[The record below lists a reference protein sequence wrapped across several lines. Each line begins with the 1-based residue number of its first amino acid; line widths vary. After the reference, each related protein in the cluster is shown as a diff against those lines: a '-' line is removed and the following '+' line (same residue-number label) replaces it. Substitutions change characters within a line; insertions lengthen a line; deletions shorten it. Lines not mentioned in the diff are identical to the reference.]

1 LFPLSLFYDA
11 SAKGVI
17 VTKAIELLRQGRNEE
32 LWQMCCGF
40 LRLNIDEFM
49 EIQERL
55 LLQQLDLLNKS
66 QLGAK
71 IMKGARPKT
80 LEEFR
85 RLVPLTSYKD
95 YCPEL
100 LEKRADILPGKPECW
115 THSSGRSGEYPCK
128 WVPMTRAYV
137 EQLSLILYG
146 IGMLS
151 CASDWGDTSQIP
163 DKVKLLYSVAPR
175 PYISGTFADI
185 LRLQTPLEYLPSLE
199 EAEKLPYEERIS
211 LGFKQALSEGIDY
224 FFGLSLVL
232 VKVGEKLLESS
243 GNIDIRPYLK
253 QPHALWR
260 LTKGMIKSRLAGRH
274 ILPRDIWSLKGIIGS
289 GIDSWVY
296 KDKIK
301 ELWGK
306 NPLDI
311 YSCTEG
317 GVIATQTWDY
327 DGMTFIPNL
336 NFLEFIPEDEQ
347 LKYEMDRSYRPAT
360 LLLNEVKAGETY
372 ELVLTSFHGGAVIR
386 YRVGD
391 VVKITS
397 LKNERLGIAI
407 PQMAFER
414 RVDGVIDFVFV
425 RFTEKLIWQAIENTG
440 IAYNDWLAYRKVG
453 ESELQIFIEPKG
465 DYRINEAEL
474 SRAIYKDLTKS
485 DEATKTLIPEEY
497 ASMMGFKVSII
508 TLAQGTFNRYMAQR
522 QAEGADLAHI
532 KPPHINPPD
541 KIISLLLAEAEET
554 IVVSKPVK
562 KAEDEPEPSKTSV
575 FQ

>member
-1 LFPLSLFYDA
+1 
-11 SAKGVI
+11 
-17 VTKAIELLRQGRNEE
+17 VTKAIELLRRGESEE

-40 LRLNIDEFM
+40 LRLNTEEFM
-49 EIQERL
+49 EIQEHL
-55 LLQQLDLLNKS
+55 LLQQLELLNKS
-66 QLGAK
+66 PLGKK

-100 LEKRADILPGKPECW
+100 LEKQENTLPGKPALW
-115 THSSGRSGEYPCK
+115 VHSSGRSGEYPAK
-128 WVPMTRAYV
+128 WVPITQEYV
-137 EQLSLILYG
+137 ETLSQILYG
-146 IGMLS
+146 VGMLS
-151 CASDWGDTSQIP
+151 CASDWGDISHIP

-175 PYISGTFADI
+175 PYISGTFADV
-185 LRLQTPLEYLPSLE
+185 LRMQTPLEYLPSLE
-199 EAEKLPYEERIS
+199 EAEKMTYEERIS
-211 LGFKQALSEGIDY
+211 EGFQQALSKGLDY

-243 GNIDIRPYLK
+243 EKISIRPYLTR
-253 QPHALWR
+253 PVALWR
-260 LTKGMIKSRLAGRH
+260 LTRGLIKSRLAHRPL
-274 ILPRDIWSLKGIIGS
+274 LPKDIWSLKGIIGS

-306 NPLDI
+306 NPLDL

-327 DGMTFIPNL
+327 EGMTFIPNL
-336 NFLEFIPEDEQ
+336 NFLEFISEDEQ
-347 LKYEMDRSYRPAT
+347 LKSEMDRSYQPAT
-360 LLLNEVKAGETY
+360 LLLDEVKAGETY
-372 ELVLTSFHGGAVIR
+372 EVVITSFHGGAVIR

-397 LKNERLGIAI
+397 LKNQKLGINI

-425 RFTEKLIWQAIENTG
+425 RFTEKLIWQAIESTG
-440 IAYNDWLAYRKVG
+440 IPYNDWVAYRKVG

-465 DYRINEAEL
+465 DYRINESEI
-474 SRAIYKDLTKS
+474 SQAIYKELTKS
-485 DEATKTLIPEEY
+485 DEEVKTLIPEEY
-497 ASMMGFKVSII
+497 ASMMGFKVSVI
-508 TLAQGTFNRYMAQR
+508 TLPRGTFDRYMSQR

-532 KPPHINPPD
+532 KPPHINPPE
-541 KIISLLLAEAEET
+541 KIMSLLLAETEET
-554 IVVSKPVK
+554 IIVSKTGK
-562 KAEDEPEPSKTSV
+562 KAADLSEPPKMSV
-575 FQ
+575 SQ